1 MEENKSPEQN
11 NEEVIGLL
19 TLTNQI
25 KQDHEDMK
33 RTIENF
39 RIKSTDEIEDLKESR
54 IRHLPMQKIV
64 NDYLAPTKITI
75 ERAEKITNQ
84 LYEGLKDF
92 QRINPKLL
100 SDQITGKIYNNLA
113 RLLAEVK
120 TTEEK
125 KHHHPDG
132 MSQQLSRNEEGITHE
147 IQTRKELTKLVI
159 IPEDKS
165 QAHQINQYLREEKKQ
180 IYDQQ

>member
-11 NEEVIGLL
+11 NEEVIDLL

-33 RTIENF
+33 RTIEKF

-54 IRHLPMQKIV
+54 IRHLPMQKII
-64 NDYLAPTKITI
+64 NYYLAPTKVTI

-84 LYEGLKDF
+84 LYESLKDF
-92 QRINPKLL
+92 QRLNPKLL
-100 SDQITGKIYNNLA
+100 SDQITGKIYNLA

-120 TTEEK
+120 TTGEK
-125 KHHHPDG
+125 KHHHP
-132 MSQQLSRNEEGITHE
+132 EGW
-147 IQTRKELTKLVI
+147 LVVLGFKAQSPFRDI
-159 IPEDKS
+159 
-165 QAHQINQYLREEKKQ
+165 LR
-180 IYDQQ
+180 